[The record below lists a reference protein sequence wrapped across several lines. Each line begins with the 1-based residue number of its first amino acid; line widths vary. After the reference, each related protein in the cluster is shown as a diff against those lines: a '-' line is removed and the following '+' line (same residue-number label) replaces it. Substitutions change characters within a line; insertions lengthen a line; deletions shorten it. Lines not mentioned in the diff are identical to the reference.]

1 MTESYRVLRSA
12 EMRFFFWCG
21 VEHFISELLYKGK
34 KNILFYE
41 RAKKQ
46 MIFKNADKSITNFKQ
61 NMAYDSNY

>member
-1 MTESYRVLRSA
+1 
-12 EMRFFFWCG
+12 MRFFFWCG
-21 VEHFISELLYKGK
+21 AEHFISELPYKDR

-46 MIFKNADKSITNFKQ
+46 MIFLNADKSITNFKQ